1 MTPPASAPSMPL
13 LLASASQIRAD
24 LLRGAGLPFDICVS
38 PVDEDEAKR
47 TLSKDPTALACALG
61 ELKARAVSEGTQ
73 GTLVIGADQVLSC
86 EGRNFDKPRSMEE
99 ARKNL
104 SFMCGK
110 THTLHSAVALA
121 QDGEIIWSHA
131 DLAHLTMRN
140 FSDDFLDHYMRVAG
154 EKIMKS
160 VGCYQLESV
169 GIQLFEKIEGA
180 YFTILGLPL
189 LPLLAELR
197 QRKVIPS

>member
-1 MTPPASAPSMPL
+1 MNPPATTMPL
-13 LLASASQIRAD
+13 LLASGSQIRAD

-38 PVDEDEAKR
+38 PVDEDEAKKR
-47 TLSKDPTALACALG
+47 LSKDPTALAAALG
-61 ELKARAVSEGTQ
+61 ELKARAVSEETKGV
-73 GTLVIGADQVLSC
+73 LVIGADQVLSC
-86 EGRNFDKPRSMEE
+86 DGRNFDKPRSMDE

-104 SFMCGK
+104 LFMRGK
-110 THTLHSAVALA
+110 THTLHSGIALA
-121 QDGEIIWSHA
+121 LDGEIVWSHTE
-131 DLAHLTMRN
+131 LAHLTMRD
-140 FSDDFLDHYMRVAG
+140 FSDKFLDHYLRLAG

-169 GIQLFEKIEGA
+169 GIQLFEKIEGT